1 VPGTETKGVIRGFR
15 REQVVTTALQLIG
28 RRGTPDV
35 SVEEIA
41 AEAGVSRATVY
52 NHFRDREEILAV
64 CAAWAHRRL
73 EAAMEHVLQTD
84 AAAEDLLSGFLA
96 AALAALDENPG
107 FYRLTRA
114 YRGAGGP
121 GGMMNEELEAAA
133 PRGRA
138 LFERLVQRLAT
149 TGSLRVDEAT
159 AASAIGV
166 VLVGALE
173 RRASEVSPG
182 PVEGE
187 ARVLADVVL
196 NGLSKT
202 RRRDR

>member
-1 VPGTETKGVIRGFR
+1 MSNSDVIRGFR
-15 REQVVTTALQLIG
+15 RDQVVTTALQLIG
-28 RRGTPDV
+28 RRGTLDV

-41 AEAGVSRATVY
+41 AEAGVARATVY

-73 EAAMEHVLQTD
+73 EAAMERVLQAD
-84 AAAEDLLSGFLA
+84 ATAEDLLCGFLS

-114 YRGAGGP
+114 YRGGSGP
-121 GGMMNEELEAAA
+121 RSVVNEELEAAA
-133 PRGRA
+133 PRSRA
-138 LFERLVQRLAT
+138 LFERLVQRLAA
-149 TGSLRVDEAT
+149 TGSLRVDQAT
-159 AASAIGV
+159 AASTIGV

-182 PVEGE
+182 PVEDE
-187 ARVLADVVL
+187 ARVLADVLL

-202 RRRDR
+202 RRRGA